1 MEQNS
6 FDAIIFDLGGV
17 IINLDY
23 QLTIEAFKKLGIDN
37 FEEMYTQAKQNNLF
51 NDFETGKISS
61 QHFINSLLPFLP
73 SGTSANKVVHAWNA
87 MILDFP
93 KKRLELLDQLN
104 SKYRVFLLSNTN
116 DIHLQAVNRSL
127 ANSTDRK
134 LETYFEKVY
143 LSHEVK
149 LRKPH
154 KEIFELVC
162 TEQNLNP
169 ETTIFI
175 DDTIGHVNGANSI
188 GLKGIHLVDKTIE
201 EMFDFKC

>member
-1 MEQNS
+1 MKQNS

-51 NDFETGKISS
+51 DDYETGKISS

-73 SGTSANKVVHAWNA
+73 SGTSANKLVHAWNA

-93 KKRLELLDQLN
+93 SKRLELLDQLN

-127 ANSTDRK
+127 ANTTDRK
-134 LETYFEKVY
+134 LTSYFEKVY

-162 TEQNLNP
+162 NEQNLNP
-169 ETTIFI
+169 ATTLFI

-188 GLKGIHLVDKTIE
+188 GLQGIHLIDKTIE
-201 EMFDFKC
+201 DMFDY

>member
-1 MEQNS
+1 MEKNS

-51 NDFETGKISS
+51 DDYETGKISS
-61 QHFINSLLPFLP
+61 QHFINSLLPYLP

-93 KKRLELLDQLN
+93 KKRLELLDQLK

-127 ANSTDRK
+127 ANTTDRK

-162 TEQNLNP
+162 KEQNLNP

-188 GLKGIHLVDKTIE
+188 GLKGFHLVDKTIE
-201 EMFDFKC
+201 EMFDF

>member
-51 NDFETGKISS
+51 DDFETGKISS

-73 SGTSANKVVHAWNA
+73 SGTSPNKVVHAWNA

-127 ANSTDRK
+127 ANTTDRK
-134 LETYFEKVY
+134 LDTYFEKVY

-201 EMFDFKC
+201 EMFDFN

>member
-51 NDFETGKISS
+51 DDFETGKISS

-127 ANSTDRK
+127 ANTTDRK
-134 LETYFEKVY
+134 LDSYFEKVY

-162 TEQNLNP
+162 SEQNLNP
-169 ETTIFI
+169 ATTLFI

-188 GLKGIHLVDKTIE
+188 GLQGIHLIDKTIE
-201 EMFDFKC
+201 EMFAFN

>member
-23 QLTIEAFKKLGIDN
+23 QLTIEAFKKLGIEN

-51 NDFETGKISS
+51 EDYETGKISS
-61 QHFINSLLPFLP
+61 QHFINSLLPYLP

-93 KKRLELLDQLN
+93 SKRLELLDQLN
-104 SKYRVFLLSNTN
+104 SKYRIFLLSNTN

-127 ANSTDRK
+127 ANTTDRK
-134 LETYFEKVY
+134 LDSYFEKVY

-154 KEIFELVC
+154 EEIFELVC
-162 TEQNLNP
+162 KEQNLNKS
-169 ETTIFI
+169 TTLFI

-188 GLKGIHLVDKTIE
+188 GLQGIHLVNKTIE
-201 EMFDFKC
+201 EMFDF

>member
-127 ANSTDRK
+127 ANTTDRK
-134 LETYFEKVY
+134 LDTYFEKVY

-201 EMFDFKC
+201 EMFAFN

>member
-1 MEQNS
+1 MKQNS

-23 QLTIEAFKKLGIDN
+23 QLTIEAFKKLGIVN

-51 NDFETGKISS
+51 DDFETGKISS

-127 ANSTDRK
+127 ANTTDRK
-134 LETYFEKVY
+134 LTSYFEKVY
-143 LSHEVK
+143 LSHEIK

-162 TEQNLNP
+162 NEQNLNP
-169 ETTIFI
+169 VTTLFI
-175 DDTIGHVNGANSI
+175 DDTIGHINGANSI
-188 GLKGIHLVDKTIE
+188 GLQGIHLIDKTIE
-201 EMFDFKC
+201 EMFDFN